1 MATVAIV
8 DYDPDWPD
16 QFRRLAAELRHH
28 LGEAAS
34 RIDHIGSTAV
44 PGLAA
49 KDVIDLQVTVAG
61 LADADRLAPA
71 FQRAGYLPTPYRHDH
86 RPAGDTSDPTTWEK
100 RLWRSPPGG
109 RRVNVHVRVAGWPN
123 QRYALLFRDYLRA
136 RPDAA
141 AAYARLKRGLAG
153 QVGGDLGVY
162 TELKDHACDLIV
174 VAAEDWAAAG
184 RPLPPGAVRGGGPDD
199 QWQAT
204 GPPRSSTSPSS
215 DTNRHS

>member
-8 DYDPDWPD
+8 DYDPTWPG
-16 QFRRLAAELRHH
+16 QFQRLAAELRRH

-49 KDVIDLQVTVAG
+49 KDVIDLQVTVAS
-61 LADADRLAPA
+61 LAEADRLAPA
-71 FQRAGYLPTPYRHDH
+71 FQRAGYVPAPYRHDH
-86 RPAGDTSDPTTWEK
+86 RPAGDSSDPALWEK
-100 RLWRSPPGG
+100 RLWQSPPGG

-153 QVGGDLGVY
+153 QVGGDLGAY
-162 TELKDHACDLIV
+162 TELKDHVCDLIV

-184 RPLPPGAVRGGGPDD
+184 RPPPGAVGGGGPDD

-204 GPPRSSTSPSS
+204 GPPRSTTSPSS